1 MLEIQ
6 ANLIAVDADL
16 PDAESVILHLAG
28 KLFEFG
34 AVRED
39 YGEAAVHREQSH
51 PTGLPTKPFCIA
63 FPHAEAEGVLRS
75 ALAVASLREPVTF
88 RNMGDPDEELP
99 VEMVFLLANRSP
111 EEQVRALRNLAL
123 VFSEPDKLVEL
134 RAITSA
140 DDMAVWLEHEINQAG

>member
-6 ANLIAVDADL
+6 ANLIAVDAHL

-34 AVRED
+34 AVREE
-39 YGEAAVHREQSH
+39 YGEAAVNREQSH

-63 FPHAEAEGVLRS
+63 FPHAEADGVLRS
-75 ALAVASLREPVTF
+75 ALAVALLREPVVF
-88 RNMGDPDEELP
+88 RNMGDPDEDLS
-99 VEMVFLLANRSP
+99 VEMVFLLANRSA

-123 VFSEPDKLVEL
+123 VFSQPDKLVEL
-134 RAITSA
+134 RAISSA
-140 DDMAVWLEHEINQAG
+140 DDIALWLYREVNQGG